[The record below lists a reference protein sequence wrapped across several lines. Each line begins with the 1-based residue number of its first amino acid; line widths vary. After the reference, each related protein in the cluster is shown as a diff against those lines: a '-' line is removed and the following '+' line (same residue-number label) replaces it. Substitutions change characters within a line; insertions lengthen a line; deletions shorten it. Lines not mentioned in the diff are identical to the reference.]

1 MPKEVGGPPDPF
13 DPANM
18 NFNQSFDGGPK
29 VRKILVNVPVV
40 KPNKKDFI
48 RVHPTMFSP
57 SVVLVEVENDAKK
70 DVYYITPAIARMGVI
85 PSGDATIYDLR
96 LYCNRK
102 ADIFVW
108 PMKLQTAD
116 GSEMDWFI
124 TAKEVAKLAETQW
137 LRVQSNKAI
146 SSYEPLVAED
156 DLGDPTWPDLEWSA
170 ILRIAFKNK
179 VVEDLENPLFGIL
192 RGRK

>member
-1 MPKEVGGPPDPF
+1 MPDPF

-48 RVHPTMFSP
+48 RVHPTMCSR

-70 DVYYITPAIARMGVI
+70 DAFYITPAISRMGVI

-102 ADIFVW
+102 ADVFVW

-124 TAKEVAKLAETQW
+124 TAKEVAKLAESQW

-146 SSYEPLVAED
+146 SSYEPLVAKTISESR
-156 DLGDPTWPDLEWSA
+156 LGPTWSGPQSFGSPLRTRSSKTSTTPCSA
-170 ILRIAFKNK
+170 SCAAGNR
-179 VVEDLENPLFGIL
+179 
-192 RGRK
+192 